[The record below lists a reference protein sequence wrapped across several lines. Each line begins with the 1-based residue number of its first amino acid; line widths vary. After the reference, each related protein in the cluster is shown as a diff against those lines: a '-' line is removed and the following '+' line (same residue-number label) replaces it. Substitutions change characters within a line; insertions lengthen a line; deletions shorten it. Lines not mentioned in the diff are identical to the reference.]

1 MTLLRRRADWLL
13 FIGLGVIWGSSYL
26 FIKIGVET
34 ITPLTLVALRLAIGA
49 LVLGAVFLVAGGR
62 LPRRARTWFH
72 LTVMAVLNIVVP
84 FSLITWAELNV
95 ASSRA
100 AVLTA
105 TTPLF
110 AVVIAALVLRSERI
124 TSQRVIGLLTG
135 FAGVVVLVGPAA
147 FASGSSAVAVAA
159 VLGAAA
165 SYAAATVYAR
175 RTLTGLPPMVPALL
189 QVAIALVISGSLAL
203 LVEGS
208 PTLPVDVSALVSLAW
223 LGVLG
228 SGVAYLIYFRL
239 IRSWG
244 ATRTAAVTYLMPV
257 VGIALGA
264 VVANETIDARVLAGS
279 ALVVGGVALLNLGA
293 SRGWLSR
300 GRRAAGARWPRPQRA
315 GVDL

>member
-1 MTLLRRRADWLL
+1 VSRVQRQADWLL
-13 FIGLGVIWGSSYL
+13 FIALGVIWGSSYL

-34 ITPLTLVALRLAIGA
+34 VTPLTLVALRLAIGA
-49 LVLGAVFLVAGGR
+49 VVLGVVFRLAGGQ
-62 LPRRARTWFH
+62 LPRAPRTYVH

-95 ASSRA
+95 ASSMA
-100 AVLTA
+100 AILTA

-110 AVVIAALVLRSERI
+110 AIVIAALVLRSERV
-124 TSQRVIGLLTG
+124 TSQRVTGLATG
-135 FAGVVVLVGPAA
+135 FVGVVVLVGPAA

-165 SYAAATVYAR
+165 SYATATVYAR
-175 RTLTGLPPMVPALL
+175 RTLTGLAPMVPALL
-189 QVAIALVISGSLAL
+189 QVAIALAISASLAVVL
-203 LVEGS
+203 EGVPS
-208 PTLPVDVSALVSLAW
+208 LPTEASALISLAW
-223 LGVLG
+223 LGVMG

-264 VVANETIDARVLAGS
+264 VVANEVVDLRVVAGS
-279 ALVVGGVALLNLGA
+279 ALIVAGVALLNTRLA
-293 SRGWLSR
+293 RRWLPTRLAQSPVKPAVEVR
-300 GRRAAGARWPRPQRA
+300 
-315 GVDL
+315 